1 MAHTCDVLA
10 NVFSML
16 QYLLLSR
23 ERKVNLGKS
32 QECQKLQLA
41 RKIVQINTSN
51 CVLTV
56 LKLISEDSHL
66 DF

>member
-56 LKLISEDSHL
+56 LKLISENSHL